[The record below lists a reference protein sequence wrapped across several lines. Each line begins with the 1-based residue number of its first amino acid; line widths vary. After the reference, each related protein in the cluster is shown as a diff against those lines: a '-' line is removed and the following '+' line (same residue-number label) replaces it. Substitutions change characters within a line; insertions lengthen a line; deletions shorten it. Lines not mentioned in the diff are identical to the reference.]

1 MRTIEQIGNEF
12 FNAVD
17 EALSDAVLGIHT
29 QISLDNAEELLKLC
43 NEINNTEDDL
53 YAMANKLSELSDK
66 LMDAGYFDKVVAYKS
81 LSFKMESLIDSLT
94 KFTFKSTLEY
104 VSSEEKMEL
113 LNDVDEAFKKYIET
127 KREYNL

>member
-12 FNAVD
+12 FKAVD
-17 EALSDAVLGIHT
+17 ETLSDAVLGIHT
-29 QISLDNAEELLKLC
+29 QISLGNAEELLKLC

-53 YAMANKLSELSDK
+53 YSMANKLSELSDK

-81 LSFKMESLIDSLT
+81 LSFKIESLIDSLT
-94 KFTFKSTLEY
+94 KFTFKSTLDY

-113 LNDVDEAFKKYIET
+113 LNDVDEKFKRYIET